1 MGADQ
6 PLNADRCTELGI
18 AVALDAMTSTATEI
32 AEATCMVLSDP
43 SYRANVTPLREEA
56 ASLPDAAHAAS
67 LLDRLAWS
75 RSPVTTD

>member
-1 MGADQ
+1 
-6 PLNADRCTELGI
+6 
-18 AVALDAMTSTATEI
+18 
-32 AEATCMVLSDP
+32 MVLSDP